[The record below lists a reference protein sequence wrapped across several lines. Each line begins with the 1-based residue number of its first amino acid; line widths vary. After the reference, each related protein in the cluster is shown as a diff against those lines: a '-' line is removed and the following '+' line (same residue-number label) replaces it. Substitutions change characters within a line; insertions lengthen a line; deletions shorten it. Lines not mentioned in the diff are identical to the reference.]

1 MHHLVKSIHETK
13 SSFLRFHQSLKESL
27 GEHGL
32 GGRIEVTG
40 LE

>member
-13 SSFLRFHQSLKESL
+13 SSFLRFHQSLNESL
-27 GEHGL
+27 GEHEQ
-32 GGRIEVTG
+32 GGRMGGTG